1 MRWKNQQGRLPSIPD
16 RGPAAHTHAFEL
28 QEREW
33 KGVKTHHSGPGSI
46 CRSPLGDPG
55 RKPPFSSQT
64 PMRED
69 GHVQPLAPN
78 ECCQAKSECLL
89 STYYVPAVHVGRT
102 LRSHCT
108 PMRRHYTPD
117 LLRVTLLLG
126 RVTEPPEYELKQSV
140 LGAGRVTKFSFL
152 LREIWN

>member
-16 RGPAAHTHAFEL
+16 RGSHAFEL

-55 RKPPFSSQT
+55 RKPPFPSQT

-78 ECCQAKSECLL
+78 ECCQAKSEGLL
-89 STYYVPAVHVGRT
+89 STCCVPAARVGRT
-102 LRSHCT
+102 LHSHCT
-108 PMRRHYTPD
+108 PVRRHYAPD
-117 LLRVTLLLG
+117 LLGVTPLLG
-126 RVTEPPEYELKQSV
+126 RATEPPEYGLKQSV
-140 LGAGRVTKFSFL
+140 LGAGRVTKLSFL